1 MIPNRKI
8 RFFNAGDRIQTTI
21 RYSDPGGHD
30 MHCIAN
36 YSLDAPRE
44 SFFEVPQETEM
55 QGATIRLS
63 FERDIM
69 RDYGARG
76 VIMVDAN
83 YQVEGEEEQDDRI
96 PIAQTDQA
104 AEEKGKRKW
113 AFFVKERVKEFM
125 EQCEMIRS
133 VAGVPRPA
141 TGVTLRYLKIVGMV
155 DPSEVMLREAQKQ
168 TSLVETLTQRLDRLE
183 AENRELRGEY
193 NKPQFEAVTVAAGGQ
208 EPSRSQARRKAAQK

>member
-8 RFFNAGDRIQTTI
+8 RFYNAGDRIQTTI

-30 MHCIAN
+30 IHCIAN
-36 YSLDAPRE
+36 YLLDAPRE
-44 SFFEVPQETEM
+44 NFFDVPEETEIA
-55 QGATIRLS
+55 GAIIRLS

-83 YQVEGEEEQDDRI
+83 YKPEGDEEQDDRF
-96 PIAQTDQA
+96 PIAQNEQL

-113 AFFVKERVKEFM
+113 LLFVKERVKEFM

-141 TGVTLRYLKIVGMV
+141 AGVTLRYLKIMGMV
-155 DPSEVMLREAQKQ
+155 DPSEAMLREAQKQ

-183 AENRELRGEY
+183 EENRKLRAE
-193 NKPQFEAVTVAAGGQ
+193 KTEPDPEPETVTVAAPGPKKRG
-208 EPSRSQARRKAAQK
+208 ARA

>member
-8 RFFNAGDRIQTTI
+8 RFYNAGDRIQTTI

-30 MHCIAN
+30 IHCIAN
-36 YSLDAPRE
+36 YLFDAPAG
-44 SFFEVPQETEM
+44 SFFDVPEETEIA
-55 QGATIRLS
+55 GATIRLS

-69 RDYGARG
+69 RDYGSRG

-83 YQVEGEEEQDDRI
+83 YKPEGDEEQDDRF
-96 PIAQTDQA
+96 PIAQNDHE

-113 AFFVKERVKEFM
+113 LLFVKERVKEFM

-141 TGVTLRYLKIVGMV
+141 TGVTLRYLKIMGMV
-155 DPSEVMLREAQKQ
+155 DPSEAMLREAQKQ

-183 AENRELRGEY
+183 TRNKELEAEKQERKEI
-193 NKPQFEAVTVAAGGQ
+193 NKPETVPL
-208 EPSRSQARRKAAQK
+208 EPARRRGARA